1 FLYPI
6 DQTIGGFNFSNA
18 TPRIDLADAA
28 FANQFE
34 FIPKLAPDGAEPDD
48 GQITFAEVLCAAG

>member
-6 DQTIGGFNFSNA
+6 DQDITGFVISNA
-18 TPRIDLADAA
+18 TPRIDGADAD
-28 FANQFE
+28 FRDNFE
-34 FIPKLAPDGAEPDD
+34 LIPKLAPDGATADD